1 MAKVYSRSGLPKNR
15 FHFVALALVT
25 ISGLLQ
31 ATQVAAAD
39 PLGNWRLSSGKI
51 TVRVSYCGGTNI
63 CASIVGMAQPLT
75 KQGTPKIDKDNPNP
89 ALRNRRIIGLQ
100 VVNGMTPE
108 GENRC
113 SSKVATKPTVHKNL
127 QLAEH
132 RLSKVVNN
140 QIVHKTREATNEIIP
155 TDKAVDRDKTV
166 TDPTEVAD
174 KEASNKIK
182 ILAITAGRKNNL
194 VLK

>member
-108 GENRC
+108 GENRWKGKIYNADDGYTY
-113 SSKVATKPTVHKNL
+113 SATAEVSGD
-127 QLAEH
+127 QLVIKACTLGGLACKKK
-132 RLSKVVNN
+132 RFARVN
-140 QIVHKTREATNEIIP
+140 
-155 TDKAVDRDKTV
+155 
-166 TDPTEVAD
+166 
-174 KEASNKIK
+174 
-182 ILAITAGRKNNL
+182 
-194 VLK
+194 